1 MGYCLACGVMWR
13 PRMVPKQR
21 TRENDM
27 PCSSKRIR
35 HLQRLQLPAKAD
47 HNPQVRPRKA
57 VGQGTSFG
65 FGYDS
70 LPRRLWKTNLSR
82 RDGMSRNKVFCDSAD
97 VCPTGLDQPD
107 DV

>member
-1 MGYCLACGVMWR
+1 MFFKAN
-13 PRMVPKQR
+13 
-21 TRENDM
+21 TSFTETTAT
-27 PCSSKRIR
+27 ST
-35 HLQRLQLPAKAD
+35 KAD

-107 DV
+107 DVDVKTGLWQQGSFNFRISLMRAMWIRR